1 MCSSVCAAGCRILQ
15 YGQMSMSSETTE
27 GVERITKA
35 HVEAG
40 GEQGLLNF
48 LTDDTVFFV
57 GGFPKTFRVSSGSAA
72 LEA

>member
-1 MCSSVCAAGCRILQ
+1 MLICLCGRRILQ
-15 YGQMSMSSETTE
+15 YGEMSMASETAE
-27 GVERITKA
+27 GERRVTKA

-57 GGFPKTFRVSSGSAA
+57 GGFPKTFKVSSAD
-72 LEA
+72 L

>member
-1 MCSSVCAAGCRILQ
+1 
-15 YGQMSMSSETTE
+15 MSMMSEATE
-27 GVERITKA
+27 GTQTTTKA
-35 HVEAG
+35 YVEAG

-57 GGFPKTFRVSSGSAA
+57 GGFPKTFKVSSGSAV